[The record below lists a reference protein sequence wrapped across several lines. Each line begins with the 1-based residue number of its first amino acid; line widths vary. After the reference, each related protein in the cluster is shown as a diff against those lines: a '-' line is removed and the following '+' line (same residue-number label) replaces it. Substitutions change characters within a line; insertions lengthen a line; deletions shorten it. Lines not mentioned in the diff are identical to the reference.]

1 MREQQP
7 IQVVHKSM
15 FLSQYNI
22 GGKIGCGGNSV
33 VRCGLSKVGNHPV
46 GIKAMNRRGLKPH
59 KICQE

>member
-7 IQVVHKSM
+7 IQVAHKSM
-15 FLSQYNI
+15 LLNQYNI
-22 GGKIGCGGNSV
+22 GFGGNSV

-46 GIKAMNRRGLKPH
+46 AIKTRTKATPD